1 MATATADEASQA
13 LDGACHSLAGGRG
26 VLVMVNC
33 WSRESLRSDRNVEA
47 RRSARRCGE
56 DIVRGRSRISFLH
69 LRIEKLLPP
78 GHVGRGTI
86 PGQWG
91 SNCLEINATG
101 SILGPAGC
109 MRAPKAMPLFYQYTG
124 DRGDW
129 NWAGRVGKMTAKL
142 SGGCRKPFGPLFLKR
157 AV

>member
-1 MATATADEASQA
+1 MDEASQA
-13 LDGACHSLAGGRG
+13 LDRACDSLAGGRG

-69 LRIEKLLPP
+69 LRIEKLLLP

-86 PGQWG
+86 PGRWG
-91 SNCLEINATG
+91 LTVW
-101 SILGPAGC
+101 
-109 MRAPKAMPLFYQYTG
+109 R
-124 DRGDW
+124 
-129 NWAGRVGKMTAKL
+129 
-142 SGGCRKPFGPLFLKR
+142 
-157 AV
+157 